1 MFKIDKVSDTR
12 VLTEVQ
18 NYRDGKCLDD
28 HKKDCKP
35 DRVERDTIIYDL
47 KLIIDRNYEDY
58 ALSFER
64 TQDTSIFLGE
74 TSAASLTA
82 IATLVGASPT
92 KDILT
97 TASTLVQSTSISAQ
111 KNYYQK
117 QTSYTIL
124 NVMDSQRAKQWAAIY
139 DRVAQN
145 DIDKYPLS
153 EALSDLVEYRKDGT
167 GLQALTSIQ
176 ETAGQ
181 VKAAASAD
189 VKKTNA
195 ATGRSTPPQKP

>member
-1 MFKIDKVSDTR
+1 VFKIDKVSDTR

-64 TQDTSIFLGE
+64 TQDTSILLGE

-124 NVMDSQRAKQWAAIY
+124 NVMDSQRRNSGPQFTIVWHKM
-139 DRVAQN
+139 
-145 DIDKYPLS
+145 
-153 EALSDLVEYRKDGT
+153 
-167 GLQALTSIQ
+167 TS
-176 ETAGQ
+176 
-181 VKAAASAD
+181 
-189 VKKTNA
+189 TNI
-195 ATGRSTPPQKP
+195 P